1 MKRNKKKFNVPALGI
16 VGRVRL
22 REAEVSED
30 MVALKNLLE
39 GALKRLFALDGQDDV
54 WPWVQALF
62 PDHLVVERDGKL
74 LRYPYTVEGTD
85 VTFGE
90 PEEVVTAFEPVDGG
104 EGGSPQPEGGEPPKE
119 DATFAEAHRQGRG
132 ARAFEVCIVRAGL
145 SLNGNY
151 YPDAVLREAAP
162 LAEGVRVFVKS
173 DEEHLAGRG
182 TDIRNLIGR
191 MSGVSFKEGKLPDA
205 GGMFGTLELMEP
217 EGAVAVKLREAW
229 DNNMADLF
237 GFSIDASGNAK
248 PGSAGGRSVR
258 RATKIT
264 SIDSVDLIVRPG
276 AGGGILNFRESED
289 TTNDNEGDT
298 VWREKLIAA
307 IQAVA
312 PDLLE
317 GVDVGALTDEELDAL
332 YQKAFKEKAPDNQGD
347 DGGAELEAKL
357 TEAVRMVETKA
368 YMREAVGRCS
378 LPEPAKAR
386 LRGHF
391 NGKTRFTEAEVDRA
405 IREEASYLSSFGGGQ
420 VSGLGLEVTRTAG
433 QGTAAMLDAFFNPR
447 HKDHG
452 KVRSFR
458 ECYIHMTGDARVTGH
473 VRNCNTSR
481 FREALDSQSFDQVL
495 GDAIHRQLLAEYGV
509 QSQYDVWKLLANV
522 VPVNDFREQHR
533 VRFGG
538 YGDLPKVAEKG
549 DYNPLTSPTDEEA
562 RYAAEKRGGTESVT
576 LEMIKNDDVGAI
588 QRIPGKLT
596 VTAKRT
602 LGKFVLDFIRA
613 NPVIYDGKALFHA
626 DHGNLGTT
634 ALADASYAAAR
645 LAVMKQKEPGSNAQ
659 LGIPPRVLWVPA
671 DLEGTSYDMFRRDT
685 NLDESF
691 VQSQH
696 PKVVAVWYWEEPKN
710 WAVST
715 DIADLACVEV
725 GFLDGQE
732 EPELFVQDL
741 PNVGSLFKND
751 TITYKIRHIYGG
763 GVTDYR
769 GLYKAVVA

>member
-1 MKRNKKKFNVPALGI
+1 MKRNKRKFNVPALGI

-104 EGGSPQPEGGEPPKE
+104 EGGSPQPEGDEPPKE
-119 DATFAEAHRQGRG
+119 DATFTEAHVQGRG
-132 ARAFEVCIVRAGL
+132 ARAFDVRIVQAGT

-162 LAEGVRVFVKS
+162 LAEGARVFVKDD
-173 DEEHLAGRG
+173 DEHIKGKG
-182 TDIRNLIGR
+182 GNWRNLIGR
-191 MSGVSFKEGKLPDA
+191 MPGVSFKEGRLPDS
-205 GGMFGTLELMEP
+205 GGLYGTFELMEP
-217 EGAVAVKLREAW
+217 QGSVAVKLREAW
-229 DNNMADLF
+229 DNKMADLF
-237 GFSIDASGNAK
+237 GFSIDASGNAA
-248 PGSAGGRSVR
+248 PASVGGRNVR
-258 RATKIT
+258 RATRIT
-264 SIDSVDLIVRPG
+264 SFDSVDLIVRPG

-312 PDLLE
+312 PHLLE
-317 GVDVGALTDEELDAL
+317 GVDVGALTDEELDTL
-332 YQKAFKEKAPDNQGD
+332 YQKAFQEKAPDNQGD

-357 TEAVRMVETKA
+357 TEAVRMVENKA

-386 LRGHF
+386 LRDQF
-391 NGKTRFTEAEVDRA
+391 KNKARFTEAEVDRA
-405 IREEASYLSSFGGGQ
+405 IRAEASYLSSFGGGQ
-420 VSGLGLEVTRTAG
+420 VSGLGLEVTRTPG
-433 QGTAAMLDAFFNPR
+433 QGTAAMLDAFFNKK
-447 HKDHG
+447 HKDHRNF
-452 KVRSFR
+452 RSFK
-458 ECYIHMTGDARVTGH
+458 ECYIHMTGDARVTGFTK
-473 VRNCNTSR
+473 NCDRAR

-495 GDAIHRQLLAEYGV
+495 GDAIHRQLLTEYGIPT
-509 QSQYDVWKLLANV
+509 QYDVWKLIASV
-522 VPVNDFREQHR
+522 TKSDDFRPQHR
-533 VRFGG
+533 TRYGG
-538 YGDLPKVAEKG
+538 YGDLPVVKEGKP
-549 DYNPLTSPTDEEA
+549 YLPLDSPDDEEVVFSV
-562 RYAAEKRGGTESVT
+562 EKRGGTEEVT
-576 LEMIKNDDVGAI
+576 LEMIKNDDAGAI
-588 QRIPGKLT
+588 QRIPGKLNRA
-596 VTAKRT
+596 AKRT
-602 LGKFVLDFIRA
+602 LGKFALDFLRV
-613 NPVIYDGKALFHA
+613 NPVIYDEEVLFHA
-626 DHGNLGTT
+626 SRGNLGAA
-634 ALADASYAAAR
+634 ALSEDSFYAAR
-645 LAVMKQKEPGSNAQ
+645 LSMLKKTEPGSNEQ
-659 LGIPPRVLWVPA
+659 LGIPPKSLWIPA
-671 DLEGTSYDMFRRDT
+671 DLEKVAYDLFRRDT

-696 PKVVAVWYWEEPKN
+696 PTVISVWYWTDPKN
-710 WAVST
+710 WVLA
-715 DIADLACVEV
+715 ADVNDLPSIEIS
-725 GFLDGQE
+725 FLDGEE

-741 PNVGSLFKND
+741 PNVGSLFHND
-751 TITYKIRHIYGG
+751 IITYKIRHVYGG
-763 GVTDYR
+763 NVLDYR